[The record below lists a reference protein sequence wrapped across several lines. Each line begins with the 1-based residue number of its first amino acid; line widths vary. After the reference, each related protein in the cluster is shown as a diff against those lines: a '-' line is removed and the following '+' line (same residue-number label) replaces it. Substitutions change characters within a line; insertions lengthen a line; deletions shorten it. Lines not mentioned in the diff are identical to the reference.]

1 MVYGLFRALPSDRAF
16 LPLSPADRSTGLAP
30 ASGRQDHTALPSAS
44 APFVKSAACVHRIPP
59 HVRDDR
65 ETPLERRRDTN
76 CNNPDSTWRSSKI
89 LKIRNRRSF
98 SCRPL
103 GQLAHNARK
112 KSIIAPLTS
121 DARSCWV
128 QWPQSASMTL
138 PRSCGTLFA
147 KLATTRSMPGN
158 ASIKSRSPAM

>member
-1 MVYGLFRALPSDRAF
+1 PRIHASFVLKFPAQEIRGRRECRALDAPAASHATKKAHENSHHGHAGITRAFPAQWFTAYSVLSPVTGTSDRAF

-103 GQLAHNARK
+103 GQLAH
-112 KSIIAPLTS
+112 
-121 DARSCWV
+121 
-128 QWPQSASMTL
+128 
-138 PRSCGTLFA
+138 
-147 KLATTRSMPGN
+147 
-158 ASIKSRSPAM
+158 